1 MDMLRMP
8 TTASS
13 SRANVRRT
21 VSLFALAFGLI
32 VGGAAMTAQ
41 AFSLGH
47 LPGYFIPQQ
56 YFKHGAVYTRAIVLN
71 ESGKPTWVEY
81 DSSGKEGREIG
92 EAVGQYATAKVM
104 AGDTYRAYLKRQTE
118 VRALYPDAQVM
129 TDSAYRSR
137 AFKTVTGQTI
147 DKPDIDDSTL
157 TVMVRADKD
166 LFSTTGKDLV
176 LLEMPIKDG
185 VTPDASSKSLLLA
198 TDGSILHQSANSI
211 AFRVGFFGKDGQV
224 ATKTSRD
231 RDAKIYGPMS
241 GVVVGV
247 GGWGFFGGGVS
258 DKDGKYSFS
267 YWLPPCPGFDIEF
280 TTPLTLELRY
290 KRFSP
295 RGSSMMPYYMSRP
308 DYDYCNGLGVWD
320 LNAANIIATAAT
332 PVKPNLDFPV
342 DLMVL
347 DASAKLKDVKVG
359 GSTTYNAETS
369 DREHFL
375 QEKYDFDGDEKPDF
389 VVPGKKVK
397 KDVNGVEKEVFV
409 KTSLE
414 EAQLQG
420 IYLSSK
426 YSSVP
431 ENTEEKG
438 PDFTRLIDTAP
449 DFKDRG
455 LLKDISEKD
464 LKDTDIYVFREST
477 GQLVAERRGLKDQ
490 ELNNSS
496 GLDSKNDAFR
506 FTIQLR
512 GSVESLYNDTARGDA
527 NFKKWQSVG
536 GFKDEFQKRTAN
548 HLKAGENVRLIA
560 INRPTG
566 YVGSKV
572 VQLKTGLSGNA
583 INLNTEVITL
593 KAPNLKIW
601 AERKNKIDKG
611 STKGTEKKQ
620 LIGNEG
626 AGLGSDVSIAI
637 YTDWRDADGTAL
649 PEELGDY
656 GYTGR
661 LAKIVAANQL
671 APVGANNLSQFKIK
685 PGQQVQVIQLPEKV
699 LAKQHL
705 YLQVAGQ
712 PESRNP
718 DFSSDGS
725 GSGILKYRP
734 TRYVPVKVALHDE
747 EASELARQAYRKA
760 TNQFPEQTFKAPQ
773 PIYSWQYRPEMQ
785 FSLYELNVNQVRAGD
800 AAGTIYDL
808 TDEDKPEVWS
818 SDQYFGIVYD
828 LIKSSF
834 GTLESWGH
842 KGERELVFSFGGEE
856 IKAKLGEAQNIQ
868 IEDVAKLASATA
880 VDFLSLRIYANND
893 AGNMLW
899 EYVFNTELVG
909 EAPKSFIDADDRN
922 VDLVAYL
929 PVAFD
934 ENNPRKVKVLWTVS
948 DGGSLSSSVT
958 ESNKGIFTNTLTAST
973 KAGAVHVVTA
983 KVIATEDARI
993 RIGAQVEYA
1002 PMKVLA
1008 GKPTAIT
1015 LTSDKPQM
1023 LSSGVDIAKIKGDIR
1038 DQYGNPVQEGTAVN
1052 WQMGYSGNLEKSDY
1066 AVRGDGLVTAEYK
1079 VGLETIP
1086 TDITLSAGD
1095 VTSTLTIEKKPLDYT
1110 LALSSSSFKP
1120 GDIGTVTV
1128 TLNQAPQSAMDIVWN
1143 NSGGAVSGVDSIEG
1157 TTAQAQFRI
1166 DDEMASDGHVSVNI
1180 GGVIKD
1186 LGYSIT
1192 PIDPEGSMQFEHA
1205 AVAAGDASAYEVETL
1220 QGSSSEAVLKSTN
1233 ATVYGKPGTTVT
1245 LSAGGFFTPN
1255 QAPVALFPMAGFDL
1269 NASGQKVALDTLG
1282 GLEAKVIG
1290 DVSWDQA
1297 DSYAK
1302 PGSSMKFEGGHLVVA
1317 DNDALDY
1324 NSDYYVNTRF
1334 KPEALQAGGANGGA
1348 VIVRKGSNRSSGY
1361 ELSVVE
1367 KDGVARLQARVSTDQ
1382 GDFVA
1387 VATAP
1392 IRANSWYLAGLQLKN
1407 GVLTVGL
1414 DAERVSVA
1422 APGVPNNSGFA
1433 NNLIIGEGF
1442 SGNIN
1447 EIKIGQFHVSRGS
1460 LVLIDG
1466 EAEKQVTFDEDGKA
1480 RVLISG
1486 GTAQLNGV
1494 GSRVGFTVY
1503 EDAGTGVAHTDG
1515 REMRY
1520 RNAIDRLTWF
1530 GNSMQQAKAA
1540 DEQATPAKSQEGG
1553 VAVVDGQ
1560 AMAEAIDMLKKAG
1573 KSAYEALKTATQFL
1587 FEMTSISDLYQLT
1600 KATYLWANNRFDE
1613 VDKIEL
1619 AFAGIG
1625 VTLTIVT
1632 VAVSIGSGGT
1642 GAPGSIAS
1650 MISVKGAL
1658 KVLKSTLKEVFIK
1671 EPGQILKIG
1680 GTVAR
1685 WSFELVAKILSG
1697 KEGREAAIKQLLE
1710 FKDVFIE
1717 LIQSG
1722 VAASWNLLK
1731 AIVKSPA
1738 GLVSFIKLR
1747 RLRQVSCP
1755 LAANTYSG
1763 DTLYARLTP
1772 LSQSISDADAATLCG
1787 IPLEKKALEVLERE
1801 AADAQKETI
1810 ANILTAATRK
1820 ELDELGGLGGLI
1832 LSDRTIEN
1840 IAFFASV
1847 KDKNYGDSILT
1858 FIRNMENNSFKA
1870 MGDMRFNNL
1879 NTMVGDVTA
1888 FDHLLETLRYYP
1900 EKEWQKAFNQLA
1912 GKTQSNVRGIYGE
1925 ARTFKD
1931 LKENPVI
1938 LRSDGSKLILD
1949 PDTLELGKTV
1959 PVPINGEA
1967 KKGGKSGKTRKVL
1980 GVDAEAEFLDD
1991 VLVDASMEVATA
2003 TGKLFV
2009 EIKNYTSK
2017 FSVGSMSTQAQK
2029 HFDSNILAQ
2038 LDTATGTW
2046 KDGQRPHLHYE
2057 WMGDAF
2063 TDSANVTKLKDA
2075 VIKTC
2080 RDTAQLAELGF
2091 NCERDI
2097 TFRILPELIVPL
2109 TSKVTK

>member
-13 SRANVRRT
+13 SRAALRRKI
-21 VSLFALAFGLI
+21 SLCALALGL
-32 VGGAAMTAQ
+32 VLGGAALTAQ

-56 YFKHGAVYTRAIVLN
+56 YFKHGAVYTRAIVLS

-92 EAVGQYATAKVM
+92 EAVGQYETAKVM

-247 GGWGFFGGGVS
+247 GGWGFFGRGVS

-320 LNAANIIATAAT
+320 LNAANIIASAAI
-332 PVKPNLDFPV
+332 PMKPNLDFPV

-397 KDVNGVEKEVFV
+397 KEVDGVEKEVFV

-414 EAQLQG
+414 AAQLQG

-601 AERKNKIDKG
+601 AERKNKIEKG
-611 STKGTEKKQ
+611 LAKGTDKKQ
-620 LIGNEG
+620 LISNEG

-649 PEELGDY
+649 PEELADY

-685 PGQQVQVIQLPEKV
+685 PGQQVQVIQLPEQV

-712 PESRNP
+712 PENRNP
-718 DFSSDGS
+718 DFSSKGS

-760 TNQFPEQTFKAPQ
+760 IKDFPEQTFKAPQ
-773 PIYSWQYRPEMQ
+773 PLYSWQYRPEMQ
-785 FSLYELNVNQVRAGD
+785 FSLYELNVSAIRKTD
-800 AAGTIYDL
+800 ADKTV
-808 TDEDKPEVWS
+808 TDILEENKPRIEGSV
-818 SDQYFGIVYD
+818 DYVTVVYD
-828 LIKSSF
+828 LLKSSI
-834 GTLESWGH
+834 GALDSYSYTGD
-842 KGERELVFSFGGEE
+842 RQLVLALGGEE
-856 IKAKLGEAQNIQ
+856 IKATVGKAQNIVFDN
-868 IEDVAKLASATA
+868 IEHLASLGSN
-880 VDFLSLRIYANND
+880 DFLTIRLFANND
-893 AGNMLW
+893 AGNILW
-899 EYVFNTELVG
+899 EFGFTTDLQGQAPVKYVSADTRDVELVTYVPVDS
-909 EAPKSFIDADDRN
+909 EENDPKKI
-922 VDLVAYL
+922 
-929 PVAFD
+929 
-934 ENNPRKVKVLWTVS
+934 KVHWSVS
-948 DGGSLSSSVT
+948 DGGSLAESIT
-958 ESNKGIFTNTLTAST
+958 ESSDGVFHNKLTAS
-973 KAGAVHVVTA
+973 KVAGAVHVVTA
-983 KVIATEDARI
+983 RVVESQDSRVRLGSEVVMEPMTVVAGAPTKVEVTSDSAALLSTGVD
-993 RIGAQVEYA
+993 
-1002 PMKVLA
+1002 
-1008 GKPTAIT
+1008 TAT
-1015 LTSDKPQM
+1015 LTAT
-1023 LSSGVDIAKIKGDIR
+1023 VY
-1038 DQYGNPVQEGTAVN
+1038 DQHDNPAQEGTPVAWDN
-1052 WQMGYSGNLEKSDY
+1052 GYSGDLDKVETQVN
-1066 AVRGDGLVTAEYK
+1066 AQGVATAQYR
-1079 VGLETIP
+1079 VGLETLP
-1086 TDITLSAGD
+1086 TDVSLSAGA
-1095 VTSTLTIEKKPLDYT
+1095 VAQKATVEKKAFDFT
-1110 LALSSSSFKP
+1110 ASLSASNFAP
-1120 GDIGTVTV
+1120 GSTGVVTV
-1128 TLNQAPQSAMDIVWN
+1128 TLSEAPEEALDINWS
-1143 NSGGAVSGVDSIEG
+1143 NSSGPVSGPDVTQG
-1157 TTAQAQFRI
+1157 TTMQASFQVGG
-1166 DDEMASDGHVSVNI
+1166 DSSSDGHVAVNI
-1180 GGVIKD
+1180 AGVVKE
-1186 LGYSIT
+1186 LPYTIT
-1192 PIDPEGSMQFEHA
+1192 PTDPEGTIKFDYA
-1205 AVAAGDASAYEVETL
+1205 AVASGNQSSYSVETL
-1220 QGSSSEAVLKSTN
+1220 SSSTDQPVVNSTN
-1233 ATVYGKPGTTVT
+1233 ATVHGKPNTTVT
-1245 LSAGGFFTPN
+1245 LSAGGFFTQN
-1255 QAPVALFPMAGFDL
+1255 FAPIAMFPMSGFDVDAQG
-1269 NASGQKVALDTLG
+1269 NKVLLDTLG
-1282 GLEAKVIG
+1282 GLTGKVEG
-1290 DVSWDQA
+1290 RVSWDES
-1297 DSYAK
+1297 DSYFR
-1302 PGSSMKFEGGHLVVA
+1302 PGSSMRFDGGKLVVL
-1317 DNDALDY
+1317 DNDSLDF
-1324 NSDYYVNTRF
+1324 NTDYYANIRF
-1334 KPEALQAGGANGGA
+1334 KVASVSDGA
-1348 VIVRKGSNRSSGY
+1348 VLLRKGSNDSNGY
-1361 ELSVVE
+1361 ELKVVVV
-1367 KDGVARLQARVSTDQ
+1367 DNVARLQARVSTDQ
-1382 GDFVA
+1382 GDFTVLSS
-1387 VATAP
+1387 TP
-1392 IRANSWYLAGLQLKN
+1392 IQVGSWYLAGVQLKSGELTL
-1407 GVLTVGL
+1407 GVGAARDT
-1414 DAERVSVA
+1414 AP
-1422 APGVPNNSGFA
+1422 APGIPNNSGFA
-1433 NNLIIGEGF
+1433 NNLVVGEGF
-1442 SGNIN
+1442 DGNIN
-1447 EIKIGQFHVSRGS
+1447 ELKLGQIHASRGS

-1466 EAEKQVTFDEDGKA
+1466 ETEKQITFDKDGKA
-1480 RVLISG
+1480 KVAISG
-1486 GTAQLNGV
+1486 GTAKLNSLGA
-1494 GSRVGFTVY
+1494 RVGFTVQM
-1503 EDAGTGVAHTDG
+1503 DSGVAKA
-1515 REMRY
+1515 EVKELRY
-1520 RNAIDRLTWF
+1520 QKFFSRFSFANDPMGKAYADSI
-1530 GNSMQQAKAA
+1530 QQAN
-1540 DEQATPAKSQEGG
+1540 ENEGG

-1560 AMAEAIDMLKKAG
+1560 AMADAIEMLKKAG
-1573 KSAYEALKTATQFL
+1573 KPALDAIKTAAQFL
-1587 FEMTSISDLYQLT
+1587 FEMTSISDVWQLS
-1600 KATYLWANNRFDE
+1600 KAVYLWTHGRFDE

-1625 VTLTIVT
+1625 LTLTIVT
-1632 VAVSIGSGGT
+1632 VVTTVGTVGAGG
-1642 GAPGSIAS
+1642 PGSIAA
-1650 MISVKGAL
+1650 MVSVKGAL
-1658 KVLKSTLKEVFIK
+1658 KVLKGTLKEIFLK

-1685 WSFELVAKILSG
+1685 WSFDLVGKLLSG
-1697 KEGREAAIKQLLE
+1697 KAGREAALKQLVD
-1710 FKDVFIE
+1710 FKDLFVD
-1717 LIQSG
+1717 LIKSG
-1722 VAASWNLLK
+1722 SVATWNLLK
-1731 AIVKSPA
+1731 NIGKSPKGFMA
-1738 GLVSFIKLR
+1738 FLNIRKLNKLPCSVSATDYPQDL
-1747 RLRQVSCP
+1747 
-1755 LAANTYSG
+1755 
-1763 DTLYARLTP
+1763 LYARLVP
-1772 LSQSISDADAATLCG
+1772 LDLSISQAHAAPMCGAALSEKIAAAVDAVKMSDAEAKLFSDITVFAT
-1787 IPLEKKALEVLERE
+1787 R
-1801 AADAQKETI
+1801 ADSTLDGLRFTTQTVDDLAKFVKEGHGE
-1810 ANILTAATRK
+1810 NILQFLK
-1820 ELDELGGLGGLI
+1820 
-1832 LSDRTIEN
+1832 
-1840 IAFFASV
+1840 
-1847 KDKNYGDSILT
+1847 
-1858 FIRNMENNSFKA
+1858 NMEEGAGN
-1870 MGDMRFNNL
+1870 M
-1879 NTMVGDVTA
+1879 
-1888 FDHLLETLRYYP
+1888 
-1900 EKEWQKAFNQLA
+1900 KAFNFEKMSKVGADGLTPFDVLMDAMKYVPKEAQGTAFKNLA
-1912 GKTQSNVRGIYGE
+1912 IANVSNVRGVYGE
-1925 ARTFKD
+1925 AATFKR
-1931 LKENPVI
+1931 LNNNPTI
-1938 LRSDGSKLILD
+1938 PRELPADGSI
-1949 PDTLELGKTV
+1949 TVGKDLQV
-1959 PVPINGEA
+1959 GPN
-1967 KKGGKSGKTRKVL
+1967 
-1980 GVDAEAEFLDD
+1980 VDAGKNASNVQGLDIEGTVLQGTNSSGGPFLAE
-1991 VLVDASMEVATA
+1991 V
-2003 TGKLFV
+2003 
-2009 EIKNYTSK
+2009 KNYTSTYK
-2017 FSVGSMSTQAQK
+2017 LDDLRAQVKK
-2029 HFDSNILAQ
+2029 HFESRIFAMMKGNAWE
-2038 LDTATGTW
+2038 AG
-2046 KDGQRPHLHYE
+2046 KPHLHFE
-2057 WMGDAF
+2057 WMGSGF
-2063 TDSANVTKLKDA
+2063 GKEVSVKNRKEA
-2075 VIKTC
+2075 VIKMC
-2080 RDTAQLAELGF
+2080 EKMMEAKPRVRPKF
-2091 NCERDI
+2091 NCATDI
-2097 TFRILPELIVPL
+2097 TFNVVEDFIDPL
-2109 TSKVTK
+2109 TTKAAN

>member
-8 TTASS
+8 TPTSS
-13 SRANVRRT
+13 LRATWRRK
-21 VSLFALAFGLI
+21 VSLCALALGLAL
-32 VGGAAMTAQ
+32 GGASLTAQ

-47 LPGYFIPQQ
+47 LPGYFIPQM
-56 YFKHGAVYTRAIVLN
+56 YYKHGAVYTRAIVLN

-81 DSSGKEGREIG
+81 DSSGTEGREIG
-92 EAVGQYATAKVM
+92 EAVGQYETAKVM

-118 VRALYPDAQVM
+118 VRALYPDAQVL
-129 TDSAYRSR
+129 TDSAYRTR
-137 AFKTVTGQTI
+137 TFKTVTGQTI
-147 DKPDIDDSTL
+147 DKPDIADSTL

-176 LLEMPIKDG
+176 LLEIPIKDS
-185 VTPDASSKSLLLA
+185 VTPDASSQSLLL
-198 TDGSILHQSANSI
+198 TPDGSILHQSVNSI
-211 AFRVGFFGKDGQV
+211 AFRVGFFGKDGKV
-224 ATKTSRD
+224 STTSSRD

-241 GVVVGV
+241 GVAVGV
-247 GGWGFFGGGVS
+247 GGWGFFGGDIS
-258 DKDGKYSFS
+258 DKEGKYSFS
-267 YWLPPCPGFDIEF
+267 YWLPPCPGFEF
-280 TTPLTLELRY
+280 DFNTPLTLELRY

-295 RGSSMMPYYMSRP
+295 RGSTMMPYYMSRP
-308 DYDYCNGLGVWD
+308 DSDYCNGTGIWD
-320 LNAANIIATAAT
+320 LNAANILASAAT
-332 PVKPNLDFPV
+332 PVKRNLDFPV

-359 GSTTYNAETS
+359 GSTTYSAETS

-375 QEKYDFDGDEKPDF
+375 QEKYDFDGDEKPDL

-397 KDVNGVEKEVFV
+397 KEVDGVEKEVFV

-420 IYLSSK
+420 IYLSSQ

-431 ENTEEKG
+431 ADTEKEG

-455 LLKDISEKD
+455 LLKEISEDD

-490 ELNNSS
+490 ETKNSS
-496 GLDSKNDAFR
+496 GLDDKTDAFR

-512 GSVESLYNDTARGDA
+512 GSVESVYNQTAGGDA

-536 GFKDEFQKRTAN
+536 GFKEEFQKRTAN

-566 YVGSKV
+566 YIGSKV
-572 VQLKTGLSGNA
+572 VRLKTGLSGNA
-583 INLNTEVITL
+583 INLNSETLEL
-593 KAPNLKIW
+593 KAPNLKVW
-601 AERKNKIDKG
+601 AERKSKIEKG

-637 YTDWRDADGTAL
+637 YTDWLDADGTAL
-649 PEELGDY
+649 PEELADY

-671 APVGANNLSQFKIK
+671 APVGANDLSQFKIK
-685 PGQQVQVIQLPEKV
+685 PGQQVQIIQLPEKL

-705 YLQVAGQ
+705 YLQVAGE

-718 DFSSDGS
+718 DFSSGE

-734 TRYVPVKVALHDE
+734 SHFVPVKVALHDE

-760 TNQFPEQTFKAPQ
+760 TKQFPEQTFKAPA
-773 PIYSWQYRPEMQ
+773 PLYNWQYRPEMQ
-785 FSLYELNVNQVRAGD
+785 FSLYELNVSQIRAGD
-800 AAGTIYDL
+800 AIGTVYDL
-808 TDEDKPEVWS
+808 TDEDRPELWAT
-818 SDQYFGIVYD
+818 DQYLGIIYD
-828 LIKSSF
+828 FIKSSF

-842 KGERELVFSFGGEE
+842 KNEREIVLALGGQE
-856 IKAKLGEAQNIQ
+856 IKAKFGESRNIQ
-868 IEDVAKLASATA
+868 FDDVNQLAGLSS

-899 EYVFNTELVG
+899 EYVFDTELVG
-909 EAPKSFIDADDRN
+909 EAPQSFID
-922 VDLVAYL
+922 VDKRDVELVAYL
-929 PVAFD
+929 PVASD
-934 ENNPRKVKVLWTVS
+934 ENNPKKVKVQWTVT
-948 DGGSLSSSVT
+948 GGGNLSSSVT
-958 ESNKGIFTNTLTAST
+958 ESEDGVFTNTLTAST
-973 KAGAVHVVTA
+973 VAGAVHVVTA
-983 KVIATEDARI
+983 RVIATDDARI
-993 RIGAQVEYA
+993 RIGAEVEYD
-1002 PMKVLA
+1002 PMEVLA
-1008 GKPTAIT
+1008 GEPTAIT
-1015 LTSDKPQM
+1015 LTTDKPEM
-1023 LSSGVDIAKIKGDIR
+1023 LSSGVDKAKITGEIR
-1038 DQYGNPVQEGTAVN
+1038 DQYGNLVQEGTAVN
-1052 WQMGYSGNLEKSDY
+1052 WQLGYSGNLEKSDY
-1066 AVRGDGLVTAEYK
+1066 VVGSDGLVTAEYK
-1079 VGLETIP
+1079 VGLETVP

-1095 VTSTLTIEKKPLDYT
+1095 VTSTLTIQKKELDYT
-1110 LALSSSSFKP
+1110 LSLSSQSFKP

-1128 TLNQAPQSAMDIVWN
+1128 TLTQAPESAMDVVWN
-1143 NSGGAVSGVDSIEG
+1143 NSGGAVSGAQTIEG

-1186 LGYSIT
+1186 LGYTIT
-1192 PIDPEGSMQFEHA
+1192 PIDPEGAMQFEHA

-1220 QGSSSEAVLKSTN
+1220 QGSASEAVVKSTN
-1233 ATVYGKPGTTVT
+1233 ATVYGKPHTTVT

-1255 QAPVALFPMAGFDL
+1255 QAPIALFPMSGFDIDG
-1269 NASGQKVALDTLG
+1269 SGNKVLLDTLG
-1282 GLEAKVIG
+1282 GLEAKVVG
-1290 DVSWDQA
+1290 DVSWDQT

-1302 PGSSMKFEGGHLVVA
+1302 PGSSMKFEGGHLLVA
-1317 DNDALDY
+1317 DNDSLDY
-1324 NSDYYVNTRF
+1324 NSDYYVNARF
-1334 KPEALQAGGANGGA
+1334 KPEAMQGGSA
-1348 VIVRKGSNRSSGY
+1348 VILRKGSSRSSGY
-1361 ELSVVE
+1361 ELSVVQQ
-1367 KDGVARLQARVSTDQ
+1367 DGVAHLQARVSTDQ

-1387 VATAP
+1387 VSTTP
-1392 IRANSWYLAGLQLKN
+1392 IRVNSWYLAGLQFRN

-1433 NNLIIGEGF
+1433 NSLIIGEGF

-1447 EIKIGQFHVSRGS
+1447 EIKIGQFHSSRGS

-1480 RVLISG
+1480 RVSISG
-1486 GTAQLNGV
+1486 GTAQLNGL

-1503 EDAGTGVAHTDG
+1503 DESGSGVARTEG

-1540 DEQATPAKSQEGG
+1540 GVGVAPVSSQEGG

-1560 AMAEAIDMLKKAG
+1560 AMAEAIEMLKKAG

-1671 EPGQILKIG
+1671 EPGQILRIG

-1697 KEGREAAIKQLLE
+1697 KEGRQAAIKQLVE

-1722 VAASWNLLK
+1722 VAATWNLLK

-1738 GLVSFIKLR
+1738 GLVTFIKLR

-1755 LAANTYSG
+1755 LAANTYSS

-1772 LSQSISDADAATLCG
+1772 LSQTINDASAAPLCG
-1787 IPLEKKALEVLERE
+1787 LPLEKKAIEVLERE
-1801 AADAQKETI
+1801 MADAQKETI

-1820 ELDELGGLGGLI
+1820 ESDELGDLGGLI
-1832 LSDRTIEN
+1832 LSDRTIDN
-1840 IAFFASV
+1840 ITFFATM
-1847 KDKNYGDSILT
+1847 KDKKYGDSILT
-1858 FIRNMENNSFKA
+1858 FIRNMENAEFKA
-1870 MGDMRFNNL
+1870 MGDLRFDNL
-1879 NTMVGDVTA
+1879 NRTIDGVTA
-1888 FDHLLETLRYYP
+1888 FDHLLDTLRHYP
-1900 EKEWQKAFNQLA
+1900 EAELQKAFNQLA

-1925 ARTFKD
+1925 AKTFQD
-1931 LKENPVI
+1931 LKERPVI
-1938 LRSDGSKLILD
+1938 VREDGTTFTIDPSK
-1949 PDTLELGKTV
+1949 LELGKTV
-1959 PVPINGEA
+1959 PINGKA
-1967 KKGGKSGKTRKVL
+1967 GKKGKPKKPRKVL
-1980 GVDAEAEFLDD
+1980 GVDAEGEFLSDT
-1991 VLVDASMEVATA
+1991 VLVDGALTA
-2003 TGKLFV
+2003 VVSNAKLFV
-2009 EIKNYTSK
+2009 EIKNYTSS
-2017 FSVGSMSTQAQK
+2017 FNVASMVKQSQK
-2029 HFDSNILAQ
+2029 HFNSNILAQ
-2038 LDTATGTW
+2038 VDKSGKAW

-2063 TDSANVTKLKDA
+2063 TDATKVADLKAA
-2075 VIKTC
+2075 VIETC
-2080 RDTAQLAELGF
+2080 KATMMKKKFKKLGF
-2091 NCERDI
+2091 DCARDV
-2097 TFRILPELIVPL
+2097 TFRVLTESIVPL
-2109 TSKVTK
+2109 TSKVK